1 MAKEQKKIPIKMSV
15 LQGVSGIIIHRKM
28 SVLHELKKQQG
39 LAQQEI
45 PPDDQQEQP
54 LGWRAWA
61 YNKVAG
67 VVGGAA
73 DVVPPK
79 DNKNSVDDIQP
90 AGDAPDQA
98 E

>member
-1 MAKEQKKIPIKMSV
+1 MAKEQKKIPIKEAV
-15 LQGVSGIIIHRKM
+15 LRGIPGIIIHRKM
-28 SVLHELKKQQG
+28 TVLHELKKQQG

-45 PPDDQQEQP
+45 SPDDQQEQP
-54 LGWRAWA
+54 LGWGAWA
-61 YNKVAG
+61 YNKVAR

-73 DVVPPK
+73 DVAPLK
-79 DNKNSVDDIQP
+79 DNKNPVDDIQP